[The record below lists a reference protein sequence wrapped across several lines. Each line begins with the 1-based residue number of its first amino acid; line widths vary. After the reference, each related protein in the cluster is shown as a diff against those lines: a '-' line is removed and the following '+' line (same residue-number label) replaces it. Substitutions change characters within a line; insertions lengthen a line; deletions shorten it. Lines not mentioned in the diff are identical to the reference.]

1 MRVHVIETSMTRR
14 FSAYTQAALLLFCAM
29 FICGAQSAT
38 AQDAGATKTVPLPIV
53 SIGGDVT
60 EIIYALGKADAIV
73 AVDTTSVYP
82 PDALKTKKNVGYMRA
97 LSTEGVLSTG
107 AMTIIASDRAGPPEV
122 VAALKGASITFHEIK
137 ENNSPEGIVEKIK
150 TVGQLVGKSEEADAM
165 AARVSAA
172 FSRLATLRTSIAK
185 KKKVLFVL
193 AVQDGRVTVGGRNTS
208 ADAILALAGAEN
220 AAAGVDGFKPVT
232 DEQLVEFA
240 PEAVVVMKRPGLKS
254 DPVEDTRN
262 LQGLGASPAVAGKA
276 VFGMDGQY
284 VLGFGPRAADAAT
297 DLLVAIYPDL
307 APLVKAEKP

>member
-1 MRVHVIETSMTRR
+1 MIHTTMPCRSLSLWTAATLVLFTSLSIGAARR
-14 FSAYTQAALLLFCAM
+14 AEAQEAAATQ
-29 FICGAQSAT
+29 S
-38 AQDAGATKTVPLPIV
+38 VPLPIV

-60 EIIYALGKADAIV
+60 EIIYALGKADAIT

-122 VAALKGASITFHEIK
+122 VAALKNASITFHEIK
-137 ENNSPEGIVEKIK
+137 ENNSPEGIAEKIK
-150 TVGQLVGKSEEADAM
+150 TVGSLVGKSQEADAM
-165 AARVSAA
+165 AARTTAA
-172 FSRLATLRTSIAK
+172 FAKLATLRTSIPK

-232 DEQLVEFA
+232 DEQLVAFA

-262 LQGLGASPAVAGKA
+262 LQGLSASPAVAGKA

-284 VLGFGPRAADAAT
+284 VLGFGPRAPDAAT
-297 DLLVAIYPDL
+297 DLLIAIYPDL
-307 APLVKAEKP
+307 APLVKAETR